1 MKTFSFLFV
10 LTITIVFTSCA
21 TSPLGRRQLVGMP
34 EAQMNAMGAQS
45 FDELKK
51 QTPIEHSPSVNSYV
65 NCVAKAIT
73 EAARGQLNI
82 AQWEIVVFKSSQV
95 NAFALPGGKIG
106 VYTGILPVLKTDA
119 QLAAVLGH
127 EVGHVIAQ
135 HGNERV
141 SQTML
146 AQGGIVLADLFSGK
160 MDPDKKQLLMGG
172 LGLGIQY
179 GVLLPY
185 GRTQESEA
193 DIIGLRLMSQA
204 GFDPHQAIEVWKNM
218 EAANSGKAPPE
229 WMSTHPSDENRIQ
242 NISSRMSEVEPMYQ
256 SAQAAGLH
264 PHCSLGR

>member
-1 MKTFSFLFV
+1 MKNYSLVILSISV
-10 LTITIVFTSCA
+10 LVLISCA
-21 TSPLGRRQLVGMP
+21 TSPLGRKQLVGVP
-34 EAQMNAMGAQS
+34 ESQMNAMGAQS
-45 FDELKK
+45 FEELKQ
-51 QTPIEHSPSVNSYV
+51 QTPIEHDPVLNAYV
-65 NCVAKAIT
+65 NCVVKPIT
-73 EAARGQLNI
+73 EAAKGQLNVPR
-82 AQWEIVVFKSSQV
+82 WEIVVFKSNQV

-106 VYTGILPVLKTDA
+106 VYTGILPILKTDA

-193 DIIGLRLMSQA
+193 DIIGLRLMAQA

-218 EAANSGKAPPE
+218 SAVSKGAPPE
-229 WMSTHPSDENRIQ
+229 WMSTHPSDQSRIQ
-242 NISSRMSEVEPMYQ
+242 NISSRMGEVVPMYEA
-256 SAQAAGLH
+256 AQAAGLH
-264 PHCSLGR
+264 PHCSLR